1 MFIKAAIAWLIQID
15 AQVYCTYV
23 LKTHDVTWLNWIP
36 CMIAFVGWVLLTITP
51 VQNLIL
57 ETDDE
62 HDAKVANFARGWVF
76 AAILILFTSGVVGF
90 ILTLVDLA
98 KYQKEY
104 VWGALVSLFHPMLV
118 IISAFG
124 IFFGRIYGD
133 QVKFG
138 EDPNDYGFM

>member
-1 MFIKAAIAWLIQID
+1 
-15 AQVYCTYV
+15 
-23 LKTHDVTWLNWIP
+23 
-36 CMIAFVGWVLLTITP
+36 MIAFVGWVLLTITP
-51 VQNLIL
+51 VQNLTL

-62 HDAKVANFARGWVF
+62 HDKKVANFARAWVF
-76 AAILILFTSGVVGF
+76 VAILILFASGVVGF
-90 ILTLVDLA
+90 ILTLVDLT
-98 KYQKEY
+98 KYRKEY

-118 IISAFG
+118 IISAFC